1 MPPTIALVGD
11 VYRILASGKETGG
24 SYCLMEATV
33 FAGGGPPPH
42 IHSREEEGFYVL
54 EGEVAFYVDEE
65 RMVGTPGD
73 SFHIPRGT
81 IHRFK
86 NETDQVAR
94 MLVWV
99 TPSGLEEMFLRV
111 GQEVDDPTVPPK
123 VLPDEIER
131 LLAIAPEYGIDIL
144 K

>member
-1 MPPTIALVGD
+1 MPHTIALVGD
-11 VYRILASGKETGG
+11 VYRILASGNETGG

-54 EGEVAFYVDEE
+54 EGAVTFYVGEE
-65 RMVGTPGD
+65 RMVGMPGD

-81 IHRFK
+81 VHRFK
-86 NETDQVAR
+86 NETDRPAR

-99 TPSGLEEMFLRV
+99 TPSGIEEMFLRV
-111 GQEVDDPTVPPK
+111 GHEVDNPTIPPK
-123 VLPDEIER
+123 ILPDEIER
-131 LLAIAPEYGIDIL
+131 LLAIAPEYGIDIP